1 MTARIAA
8 TRGRDDVRTPQESRR
23 AGGAGTVP
31 RVLLGVAAGLAL
43 AGLGVATYLAATHL
57 GDQPIACNGL
67 GDCNYVNSSEYAT
80 VAGVPVSLL
89 GAGAYAAML
98 GLVGAASLRRSF
110 ELLLAAWGLALASF
124 AFSAYLTWI
133 ELRVLEAICIYCVA
147 SAVIVTALFA
157 ILTLASHRLRD
168 EW

>member
-1 MTARIAA
+1 MSARVPAA
-8 TRGRDDVRTPQESRR
+8 RVR
-23 AGGAGTVP
+23 GGAARRP
-31 RVLLGVAAGLAL
+31 AASAPALPQALLTGAITLAMGGFGVAA
-43 AGLGVATYLAATHL
+43 YLAVTHL

-67 GDCNYVNSSEYAT
+67 GDCNYVNSSEYAK

-89 GAGAYAAML
+89 GAGAYA
-98 GLVGAASLRRSF
+98 VIAALTLMAWRARSF
-110 ELLLAAWGLALASF
+110 ELLLAAWGMALASF

-147 SAVIVTALFA
+147 SAVIITALFA
-157 ILTLASHRLRD
+157 ALTVASSRLRD

>member
-1 MTARIAA
+1 MTAHIAA
-8 TRGRDDVRTPQESRR
+8 TQGRAPGRSRR
-23 AGGAGTVP
+23 AGVTGAVP
-31 RVLLGVAAGLAL
+31 RVLLGVAAMLAV

-67 GDCNYVNSSEYAT
+67 GDCNYVNSSEYAK

-89 GAGAYAAML
+89 GAAAYATML

-110 ELLLAAWGLALASF
+110 ELLLAAWGVALASF

-147 SAVIVTALFA
+147 SAAIVTGLLAV
-157 ILTLASHRLRD
+157 LTLASHRLRD